1 MQLHERRQDRPN
13 GRRLARGEG
22 LSIDV
27 NNKIKITLPG
37 LSNYDDDDDN
47 ETDEDEKEAA
57 SMVINR
63 PAVNT
68 FQKPT
73 TGLLSILPQ
82 PKVNQ
87 FINKSKSSSIN
98 VQPSTSDSTNKL
110 LMPRTLLSNVS
121 KKPNS
126 VLDEDDAIRQ
136 RNFKRFKNEDQN
148 SVIVG
153 RNLEPKKFIADYKDF
168 ETKDP
173 EIKFNDDE
181 ESDDN
186 NEEEEENEQEFH
198 QQIEQK
204 IERKAPELNQEALMK
219 LCGKKH
225 SKEAIEL
232 MNVKA
237 NDIIGDNRSGL
248 MKQITKE
255 YKPAT
260 NKDYFGSGSKRTH
273 HINYLAMVAKERDQ
287 ELRESWAQNK
297 FNKTQARQKY
307 GF

>member
-1 MQLHERRQDRPN
+1 MNSNKTDVKTVINLK
-13 GRRLARGEG
+13 
-22 LSIDV
+22 SSKDV

-148 SVIVG
+148 SVIGKGKSGKWQDSEGEGEDEYV
-153 RNLEPKKFIADYKDF
+153 NDAIQ
-168 ETKDP
+168 
-173 EIKFNDDE
+173 DDE

>member
-1 MQLHERRQDRPN
+1 MNLN
-13 GRRLARGEG
+13 KTGVKTAINLK
-22 LSIDV
+22 SSKDV

-37 LSNYDDDDDN
+37 LSNYDDDDE

-63 PAVNT
+63 AANVNT
-68 FQKPT
+68 TFQRPA
-73 TGLLSILPQ
+73 TGLLSVLPQ

-87 FINKSKSSSIN
+87 FINKSKSATN
-98 VQPSTSDSTNKL
+98 VQPSTSDSTSKL

-148 SVIVG
+148 SVVVG
-153 RNLEPKKFIADYKDF
+153 RNLQPKKFIADYKDF

-173 EIKFNDDE
+173 EIKFNDDNDNE

-186 NEEEEENEQEFH
+186 NDENEEDEQEFR

-255 YKPAT
+255 YKPNT

-287 ELRESWAQNK
+287 ELCESWAQNK

>member
-1 MQLHERRQDRPN
+1 MNPN
-13 GRRLARGEG
+13 KTDAKTVINLK
-22 LSIDV
+22 SSKDV

-63 PAVNT
+63 AANVNT
-68 FQKPT
+68 TFQRPA
-73 TGLLSILPQ
+73 TGLLSVLPQ

-87 FINKSKSSSIN
+87 FINKSKSATN
-98 VQPSTSDSTNKL
+98 VQPSTSDSTSKL

-148 SVIVG
+148 SVVVG
-153 RNLEPKKFIADYKDF
+153 RNLQPKKFIADYKDF

-173 EIKFNDDE
+173 EIKFNDDNDNE

-186 NEEEEENEQEFH
+186 NDENEEDEQEFR